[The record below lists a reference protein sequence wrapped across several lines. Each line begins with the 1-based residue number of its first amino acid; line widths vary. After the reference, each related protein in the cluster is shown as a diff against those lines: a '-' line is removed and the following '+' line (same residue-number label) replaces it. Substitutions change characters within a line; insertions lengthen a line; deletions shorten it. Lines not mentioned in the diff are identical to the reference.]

1 MVAKGFRY
9 VIIEGTGQNFAAQKI
24 EQLRRCS
31 AAPVQIV
38 F

>member
-1 MVAKGFRY
+1 MVAKGFGY
-9 VIIEGTGQNFAAQKI
+9 VIIEGTGQNFAAKNI
-24 EQLRRCS
+24 EQSGRCS